1 MGANAWESRHLLLK
15 ARGDDLLGYPDS
27 HQAWQDRYQLLLDL
41 AHGNDYTQ
49 DVVKQESLFRA
60 FDDAGEVIGM
70 TRAYYRDRLFVIEV
84 AVAALAIGELVL
96 NPSELEGVTE
106 DEVERA
112 KAIWKRSEPDDDW
125 SLTLAAAGDLFIEA
139 ARADADSDQVTLI
152 AHPVQNTV
160 PVYGMVH
167 RSRLER
173 VTITSSVVDDPQVDY
188 QGNVTESATTYTHQ
202 RTLDRQ
208 EISVAAVYPPDAEGQ
223 EQRRVDERASGPHRL
238 GVVPLVHARCIP
250 AAYPEHSLP
259 ATHGMDRGIMLA
271 DSLMSQIKAVGD
283 RFANPTPYLFGA
295 NLGGNDS
302 MISRFGRW
310 LNIFGGDGKVQPEVG
325 YLEPTMAGIAELRE
339 QLSELLAEIRATLP
353 EFLFNTKS
361 IANTSSDALQLLATQ
376 YERRYGAIRSRL
388 YRALEKALAIGVA
401 LELGR
406 PYDPARH
413 PVVLEG
419 PPLLPANVLKKLQEL
434 ALAKDLGA
442 LSHVDAVRH
451 SQALGLASPEEDAAD
466 YAALVAEDQM
476 GVATA
481 LMSGELPGG
490 GSPSPRMLQAVV
502 EQLRGI
508 LPTVAEDVRDDLEEA
523 IEAVEDA
530 LDEMEDGG
538 LLDGE
543 E

>member
-1 MGANAWESRHLLLK
+1 TPGADMGANAWESRHLLLK

-202 RTLDRQ
+202 R
-208 EISVAAVYPPDAEGQ
+208 
-223 EQRRVDERASGPHRL
+223 
-238 GVVPLVHARCIP
+238 
-250 AAYPEHSLP
+250 
-259 ATHGMDRGIMLA
+259 
-271 DSLMSQIKAVGD
+271 
-283 RFANPTPYLFGA
+283 
-295 NLGGNDS
+295 
-302 MISRFGRW
+302 
-310 LNIFGGDGKVQPEVG
+310 
-325 YLEPTMAGIAELRE
+325 
-339 QLSELLAEIRATLP
+339 
-353 EFLFNTKS
+353 
-361 IANTSSDALQLLATQ
+361 
-376 YERRYGAIRSRL
+376 
-388 YRALEKALAIGVA
+388 
-401 LELGR
+401 
-406 PYDPARH
+406 
-413 PVVLEG
+413 
-419 PPLLPANVLKKLQEL
+419 
-434 ALAKDLGA
+434 
-442 LSHVDAVRH
+442 
-451 SQALGLASPEEDAAD
+451 
-466 YAALVAEDQM
+466 
-476 GVATA
+476 
-481 LMSGELPGG
+481 
-490 GSPSPRMLQAVV
+490 
-502 EQLRGI
+502 
-508 LPTVAEDVRDDLEEA
+508 
-523 IEAVEDA
+523 
-530 LDEMEDGG
+530 
-538 LLDGE
+538 
-543 E
+543 